1 MLAEYCSSVYTT
13 SLCPLRA
20 AKISGVDPFSSLQST
35 STWADSVFV
44 WMSSGD
50 AVGPSGLSGSV
61 KVSPMGSRLR
71 RPMLSSRRSFESRR
85 LRRDRPLRSCCG
97 GWKKREKREVEGGE
111 ERLRK
116 VVRRR
121 RERRKEKE
129 NQELKEE
136 YPVSASLVPR
146 PHLRERGSGDIRL
159 IPQASLTFI
168 TFRRE
173 IFLRQSHCRK
183 DNL

>member
-1 MLAEYCSSVYTT
+1 MSFLCTLAEYCSSVYTT

-97 GWKKREKREVEGGE
+97 GWKNRERREVEE
-111 ERLRK
+111 
-116 VVRRR
+116 RR
-121 RERRKEKE
+121 RERGKEEE
-129 NQELKEE
+129 NQE
-136 YPVSASLVPR
+136 
-146 PHLRERGSGDIRL
+146 
-159 IPQASLTFI
+159 
-168 TFRRE
+168 
-173 IFLRQSHCRK
+173 
-183 DNL
+183 

>member
-1 MLAEYCSSVYTT
+1 MRAEKNWQESSGCSISATHPWVSFLCMLAEYCSSVYTT

-50 AVGPSGLSGSV
+50 TVGPSGLSGSV

-97 GWKKREKREVEGGE
+97 EWKKREKREGGGRWRE
-111 ERLRK
+111 VKRGGRK
-116 VVRRR
+116 R
-121 RERRKEKE
+121 
-129 NQELKEE
+129 
-136 YPVSASLVPR
+136 
-146 PHLRERGSGDIRL
+146 
-159 IPQASLTFI
+159 
-168 TFRRE
+168 
-173 IFLRQSHCRK
+173 
-183 DNL
+183 

>member
-1 MLAEYCSSVYTT
+1 MVGVRAGKNWQESSGCSILATHPWVSFLCTLAEYCSSVYTT

-20 AKISGVDPFSSLQST
+20 AIISGVDPFLSLQST
-35 STWADSVFV
+35 STWVDSVFV

-97 GWKKREKREVEGGE
+97 GWKN
-111 ERLRK
+111 
-116 VVRRR
+116 
-121 RERRKEKE
+121 RERREVK
-129 NQELKEE
+129 
-136 YPVSASLVPR
+136 
-146 PHLRERGSGDIRL
+146 RG
-159 IPQASLTFI
+159 
-168 TFRRE
+168 
-173 IFLRQSHCRK
+173 
-183 DNL
+183 